1 MFYDNLAVITN
12 FWYFHMSN
20 KILKKRPLSPHLTI
34 YKPQI
39 TTVLSIM
46 HRITGAA
53 MFFGIII
60 LSWLVVALLMQTA
73 GLSFFEVDFG
83 LILDNL
89 LFKIMLIG
97 LIYCLYYHS
106 LNGVRHLFWDLGV
119 GINNKA
125 VSVSGIIILTLAIL
139 FTVMTLCI
147 SYYSVG

>member
-1 MFYDNLAVITN
+1 
-12 FWYFHMSN
+12 MS
-20 KILKKRPLSPHLTI
+20 KKTLKKRPLSPHLTI

-39 TTVLSIM
+39 TSILSIM

-53 MFFGIII
+53 MFFGIIL
-60 LSWLVVALLMQTA
+60 LSWLVTAILMQTT

-83 LILDNL
+83 VILDNL
-89 LFKIMLIG
+89 LFRIMLMG

-125 VSVSGIIILTLAIL
+125 VSISGVVVLTLAII
-139 FTVMTLCI
+139 FTIATFFVA
-147 SYYSVG
+147 SYNAF